1 MRFMRT
7 LYFDCFAGISGD
19 MTLGAFIDLGVD
31 KEILIKE
38 LDKLKVSGYKID
50 ITKKSKNGIVG
61 TDVDVV
67 LNSEKRD
74 IYDHKHDE
82 DSHIHDHTH
91 VHLDEVA
98 CDNNHV
104 YEGVHNYA
112 CDKGH
117 INHNEHSHG
126 FEEHHHRS
134 FRDIRELIED
144 SNLDKNVKGLSIK
157 IFYNVAKAEAK
168 IHGKEV
174 DEVHFHEVGAI
185 DSIVDIVGTA
195 ICFNELRVDK
205 VVSSPLH
212 IGMGTIKCQHGV
224 IPVPAPA
231 TLDILRE
238 GSVPIYSTGVKK
250 EIVTPTGAA
259 IVATL
264 ADEYGDIPEGVVESI
279 GYGCGK
285 RKTELA
291 NMLRLTIIE
300 SKKKKLNDIYVL
312 ESNIDDMTGEVAGF
326 AMDSLLSNGALD
338 VFYTSIQ
345 MKKNRPAYKLT
356 VLCNEGN
363 LEKMK
368 RIIFKET
375 STIGI
380 RMYKVHRECMDREF
394 KTVDTPYGQAVVKI
408 SRFEDIV
415 NIAPEYEDCKR
426 LATESNISIREVY
439 DSVKRSV
446 YNGKY

>member
-1 MRFMRT
+1 MRT

-38 LDKLKVSGYKID
+38 LGKLKVSGYKID
-50 ITKKSKNGIVG
+50 VTKKSKNGIFG

-67 LNSEKRD
+67 LSK
-74 IYDHKHDE
+74 IE
-82 DSHIHDHTH
+82 DSMNEHNHSHEHTH
-91 VHLDEVA
+91 EHLDEVA
-98 CDNNHV
+98 CENTHIHEHIHNH
-104 YEGVHNYA
+104 EGEHHNDVH
-112 CDKGH
+112 GH
-117 INHNEHSHG
+117 NHSHSHKG
-126 FEEHHHRS
+126 EEHHHRS
-134 FRDIRELIED
+134 FKDIRELIED
-144 SNLDKNVKGLSIK
+144 SDLNQNVKELSIK

-195 ICFNELRVDK
+195 ICFNELKVDK

-238 GSVPIYSTGVKK
+238 GRVPIYSTDVKK

-285 RKTELA
+285 RETELA

-300 SKKKKLNDIYVL
+300 SKKK
-312 ESNIDDMTGEVAGF
+312 
-326 AMDSLLSNGALD
+326 
-338 VFYTSIQ
+338 
-345 MKKNRPAYKLT
+345 
-356 VLCNEGN
+356 
-363 LEKMK
+363 
-368 RIIFKET
+368 
-375 STIGI
+375 
-380 RMYKVHRECMDREF
+380 H
-394 KTVDTPYGQAVVKI
+394 
-408 SRFEDIV
+408 
-415 NIAPEYEDCKR
+415 
-426 LATESNISIREVY
+426 
-439 DSVKRSV
+439 
-446 YNGKY
+446 

>member
-1 MRFMRT
+1 MRI

-50 ITKKSKNGIVG
+50 VTKKSKNGIVG

-67 LNSEKRD
+67 LNSVKD
-74 IYDHKHDE
+74 DMYDHKHDE
-82 DSHIHDHTH
+82 DNHIHEHTH
-91 VHLDEVA
+91 IHLEEVA
-98 CDNNHV
+98 CENNHV
-104 YEGVHNYA
+104 HEVSHNHA

-117 INHNEHSHG
+117 IDHHDNSHEFG
-126 FEEHHHRS
+126 EHHHRS
-134 FRDIRELIED
+134 FKDIRELIEGSD
-144 SNLDKNVKGLSIK
+144 LDQKVKDLSIK
-157 IFYNVAKAEAK
+157 IFHSVAKAEAK

-195 ICFNELRVDK
+195 ICFNELKVDK

-231 TLDILRE
+231 TLDILRD
-238 GSVPIYSTGVKK
+238 GKVPVYSTGVKK

-264 ADEYGDIPEGVVESI
+264 ADEYGDIPEGIVEAI

-285 RKTELA
+285 RETELA
-291 NMLRLTIIE
+291 NMLRLTIME
-300 SKKKKLNDIYVL
+300 SKKK
-312 ESNIDDMTGEVAGF
+312 
-326 AMDSLLSNGALD
+326 
-338 VFYTSIQ
+338 
-345 MKKNRPAYKLT
+345 
-356 VLCNEGN
+356 
-363 LEKMK
+363 
-368 RIIFKET
+368 
-375 STIGI
+375 
-380 RMYKVHRECMDREF
+380 H
-394 KTVDTPYGQAVVKI
+394 
-408 SRFEDIV
+408 
-415 NIAPEYEDCKR
+415 
-426 LATESNISIREVY
+426 
-439 DSVKRSV
+439 
-446 YNGKY
+446 